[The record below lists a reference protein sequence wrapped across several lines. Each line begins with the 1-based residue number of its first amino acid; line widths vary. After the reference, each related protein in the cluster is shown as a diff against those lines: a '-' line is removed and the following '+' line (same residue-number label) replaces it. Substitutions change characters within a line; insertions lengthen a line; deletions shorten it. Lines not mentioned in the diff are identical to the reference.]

1 MTLAKAIAALTGRE
15 IVNKDTIVTV
25 DADIPAEFSSSV
37 AMLDVDIAVDIVDE
51 ITVMDAVIVICYNE
65 QSTVYDDHR
74 SAWEVWVV
82 NVIAWVV

>member
-15 IVNKDTIVTV
+15 IVNNDTIVTV

-51 ITVMDAVIVICYNE
+51 ITVMDAVIVICYE
-65 QSTVYDDHR
+65 EPMYR
-74 SAWEVWVV
+74 SAMYCVWSTSFSMGRM
-82 NVIAWVV
+82 

>member
-1 MTLAKAIAALTGRE
+1 
-15 IVNKDTIVTV
+15 
-25 DADIPAEFSSSV
+25 
-37 AMLDVDIAVDIVDE
+37 MLDVDIAVDIVDV

-65 QSTVYDDHR
+65 QCTVYDDHR